1 MASNGNS
8 ICLGLHCYLADHV
21 AFAYLKRHKRIG
33 PADHNWYYMA
43 MDEKGLGKRLQ
54 DMRRGAGM
62 TQQQLCQA
70 ANLSFST
77 LTKIERG
84 AIKSPSIFTIHSIAN
99 ALGMGLDELLGLKSS
114 TKRTKETKS
123 GVSFIY
129 FDVNG
134 CLVRFYHR
142 AFAQIARDYAVPP
155 DLVEMAFLHYNS
167 DACKGVMSMQDFNRA
182 IAKRL
187 GIPSLD
193 WQKYYLSAVEPM
205 PGMSRVVEWAAENYG
220 IGLLTN
226 IMPGLLSSL
235 MKENIIPNLKYD
247 VIVDSSETG
256 LVKPDKDIFNL
267 AQEKSGVNPGKILL
281 IDDTRENVAMAE
293 TLGWHV
299 LWFDY
304 AQPEESVEQARMSL
318 EMAI

>member
-1 MASNGNS
+1 
-8 ICLGLHCYLADHV
+8 
-21 AFAYLKRHKRIG
+21 
-33 PADHNWYYMA
+33 

-54 DMRRGAGM
+54 EMRRNAGY

-84 AIKSPSIFTIHSIAN
+84 AIKAPSIFTIASIAK
-99 ALGMGLDELLGLKSS
+99 ALGLGLDELLGAK
-114 TKRTKETKS
+114 TKNNAQNKQTRS
-123 GVSFIY
+123 GVQFVF

-142 AFAQIARDYAVPP
+142 AFAQIARDYGVSP

-167 DACKGVMSMQDFNRA
+167 DACRGSLSLRDFNQI

-193 WQKYYLSAVEPM
+193 WQKYYLQAVEPM
-205 PGMSRVVEWAAENYG
+205 PGMDEVVAWTSQNYG
-220 IGLLTN
+220 VGLLSN
-226 IMPGLLSSL
+226 IMPGLL
-235 MKENIIPNLKYD
+235 KELRQHKIIPDLKYD
-247 VIVDSSETG
+247 VIIDSSEIG
-256 LVKPDKDIFNL
+256 LVKPDPAIFEL
-267 AQEKSGVNPGKILL
+267 ARVKTGLSPDKLL
-281 IDDTRENVAMAE
+281 LVDDTRENVAQAE
-293 TLGWHV
+293 SMGWHV

-304 AQPEESVEQARMSL
+304 AQPDESVEQVK
-318 EMAI
+318 MAIDMVSHGAQNASSPGASFQAFAQPQPAAHGSR